1 MRFEPARLFF
11 AVFGG
16 CIGGVGGEGDFG
28 VYYHLALIG
37 VLDEDVGLHLLAAFF
52 ADNHFAA
59 FVFQELLT
67 EIVLAFNQ
75 AGRLQ
80 QTFQNHFTPV
90 ALHLGIAF
98 QGACQVVGVF
108 TEAVVQFHQFFDA
121 FSQRETFFGF
131 GTVYLLHLFLEVFYL
146 LVQRA
151 QKIAQMLGVQLGEI
165 FRLALEDAV

>member
-1 MRFEPARLFF
+1 M
-11 AVFGG
+11 
-16 CIGGVGGEGDFG
+16 
-28 VYYHLALIG
+28 
-37 VLDEDVGLHLLAAFF
+37 HLLAAFF